1 MAKLRGSKQEFLN
14 HIKLCLEEGL
24 SKPELLTE
32 YTKSVI
38 KIIEHEIKKT
48 NKMAHRINE
57 RNIGYSTLESAP
69 KKRSQKLTTD
79 ELETIAMILSKV
91 YDAMEEDEITGT
103 HTDGG
108 RITLSL
114 TGEQMFDLF
123 EAKRKL
129 NG

>member
-1 MAKLRGSKQEFLN
+1 MAN
-14 HIKLCLEEGL
+14 
-24 SKPELLTE
+24 
-32 YTKSVI
+32 
-38 KIIEHEIKKT
+38 
-48 NKMAHRINE
+48 RINE
-57 RNIGYSTLESAP
+57 KNIGNSTLCGSP
-69 KKRSQKLTTD
+69 KKKGQKLKFD
-79 ELETIAMILSKV
+79 EYSVLRLIIEKV

-129 NG
+129 NSQFVNQKLVI

>member
-1 MAKLRGSKQEFLN
+1 MGYK
-14 HIKLCLEEGL
+14 
-24 SKPELLTE
+24 
-32 YTKSVI
+32 
-38 KIIEHEIKKT
+38 
-48 NKMAHRINE
+48 INE
-57 RNIGYSTLESAP
+57 RNTGNRKLDGAP

-103 HTDGG
+103 FTDGG

-123 EAKRKL
+123 ESKRKI
-129 NG
+129 NGTN

>member
-1 MAKLRGSKQEFLN
+1 MG
-14 HIKLCLEEGL
+14 
-24 SKPELLTE
+24 
-32 YTKSVI
+32 
-38 KIIEHEIKKT
+38 
-48 NKMAHRINE
+48 HRINE
-57 RNIGYSTLESAP
+57 RNIGNTTLDAPP
-69 KKRSQKLTTD
+69 KKRSQKLTFD
-79 ELETIAMILSKV
+79 QLETVAMILAKV

-114 TGEQMFDLF
+114 SGEQMFDLF

>member
-1 MAKLRGSKQEFLN
+1 MG
-14 HIKLCLEEGL
+14 
-24 SKPELLTE
+24 
-32 YTKSVI
+32 Y
-38 KIIEHEIKKT
+38 
-48 NKMAHRINE
+48 RINE
-57 RNIGYSTLESAP
+57 KNIGNSTLESTP
-69 KKRSQKLTTD
+69 KKRSQKLTYY
-79 ELETIAMILSKV
+79 EIETIGMILSKV

-129 NG
+129 NGTN

>member
-1 MAKLRGSKQEFLN
+1 MF
-14 HIKLCLEEGL
+14 
-24 SKPELLTE
+24 
-32 YTKSVI
+32 TKS
-38 KIIEHEIKKT
+38 
-48 NKMAHRINE
+48 NLRKMGHRINE
-57 RNIGYSTLESAP
+57 RNIGNSTLDATP
-69 KKRSQKLTTD
+69 KKRGQKFTAD
-79 ELETIAMILSKV
+79 EWAVIRLITEKV

-129 NG
+129 HNQMLNQKWA

>member
-1 MAKLRGSKQEFLN
+1 MG
-14 HIKLCLEEGL
+14 
-24 SKPELLTE
+24 
-32 YTKSVI
+32 Y
-38 KIIEHEIKKT
+38 
-48 NKMAHRINE
+48 RINE
-57 RNIGYSTLESAP
+57 RNIGNSTLDASP
-69 KKRSQKLTTD
+69 KKKGQKLNID
-79 ELETIAMILSKV
+79 EYSVLRLILEKV

-129 NG
+129 NSQFVNQKLIIK

>member
-1 MAKLRGSKQEFLN
+1 MG
-14 HIKLCLEEGL
+14 
-24 SKPELLTE
+24 
-32 YTKSVI
+32 
-38 KIIEHEIKKT
+38 
-48 NKMAHRINE
+48 HRINE
-57 RNIGYSTLESAP
+57 RNIGNSTLEAMP
-69 KKRSQKLTTD
+69 KKRGQKLTSN

-91 YDAMEEDEITGT
+91 YDAMQEDEVTGT

-129 NG
+129 NSQFTNN

>member
-1 MAKLRGSKQEFLN
+1 MGQ
-14 HIKLCLEEGL
+14 
-24 SKPELLTE
+24 
-32 YTKSVI
+32 
-38 KIIEHEIKKT
+38 
-48 NKMAHRINE
+48 RINE
-57 RNIGYSTLESAP
+57 RNIGNTTLDATP
-69 KKRSQKLTTD
+69 KKRSQKLTFD
-79 ELETIAMILSKV
+79 ELETVSMILAKV

-129 NG
+129 NSQFVNQKLIIK

>member
-1 MAKLRGSKQEFLN
+1 MG
-14 HIKLCLEEGL
+14 
-24 SKPELLTE
+24 
-32 YTKSVI
+32 
-38 KIIEHEIKKT
+38 
-48 NKMAHRINE
+48 HRINE
-57 RNIGYSTLESAP
+57 RNIGNSTLEATP
-69 KKRSQKLTTD
+69 KKRSQKLTND
-79 ELETIAMILSKV
+79 ELKTISMILIKV
-91 YDAMEEDEITGT
+91 YDAMEEDEITST

>member
-1 MAKLRGSKQEFLN
+1 MG
-14 HIKLCLEEGL
+14 
-24 SKPELLTE
+24 
-32 YTKSVI
+32 Y
-38 KIIEHEIKKT
+38 
-48 NKMAHRINE
+48 RINE
-57 RNIGYSTLESAP
+57 RNIGNSTLEAAP
-69 KKRSQKLTTD
+69 KKRSQKLTYY
-79 ELETIAMILSKV
+79 EIETIGMIISKV

-129 NG
+129 NGKN